1 MLSSEY
7 VLVLDCI
14 GKNLS
19 CFIVFPVSK
28 VELSIAFY
36 MVFVW
41 SSERKLKILGHG
53 GVGEGIQHSSF
64 FGLFCCKLMRADK
77 KEEKKLWKEI
87 CPNFV
92 VVVALQNTKLFWQNE
107 DSVIRAKNR
116 KQ

>member
-1 MLSSEY
+1 MLSKE
-7 VLVLDCI
+7 
-14 GKNLS
+14 
-19 CFIVFPVSK
+19 FILFYRVPVSK
-28 VELSIAFY
+28 AERLIAFY